1 MIYFNRNKTWNEWR
15 YFIDCNTDGFE
26 EIRSLKEIF
35 CNNKLKVSEPTHLDA
50 ALLDHVYASASHLKT
65 TDTLHR

>member
-1 MIYFNRNKTWNEWR
+1 M
-15 YFIDCNTDGFE
+15 
-26 EIRSLKEIF
+26 RSLKEIF
-35 CNNKLKVSEPTHLDA
+35 CNNKLKVSEPTHLDG